1 MFWRQVELYSYVVWL
16 LGQRQLL
23 LSLLGM
29 SLILICSRFWRRQ
42 SSASVLAAWLFF
54 LSWLVWAPLVFT
66 PERLQDFQSPLRHYW
81 TMVAPADVFTL
92 CSQSI
97 LHRLRTPPLAAIPQL
112 NWNLLIIS
120 GWGLLAA
127 WRAGRLW
134 QKRRYYTRIVASAPV
149 LDDTVSRSLVD
160 RWRHAFSLK
169 RPVELRSSEQCH
181 QAFTIGLFRPV
192 IFLPQLFLQQLDP
205 DELDAVV
212 GHEMAH
218 VKRCDD
224 VVIRLQRWLKA
235 VFFFNPVLPVANRK
249 VAELREQCCDRL
261 AMEYGK
267 LSASRYGKSLLRALA
282 LNRDR
287 ALIQDD
293 VAGLGATPLRRRI
306 ESLLSD
312 PRRFSWTPLVATA
325 LCLSSLSLLFGHT
338 GSDPINARA
347 SAQLLEQLGAVAPI
361 PGTAMTSKAF
371 TWPTECAFGLT
382 HSGIYHPGVD
392 FAAPAGRTTSVRSI
406 AAGRVTHVS
415 HLPRLSP
422 TSGATPKQIHISHQ
436 SGLVSSY
443 LYVDNTTVKVGDRI
457 AVGDVIAH
465 VHNTG
470 THHGHVHVEVHQR
483 GRLLDPSYL
492 LTAR

>member
-66 PERLQDFQSPLRHYW
+66 PERLQGFQSPLRHYW

-97 LHRLRTPPLAAIPQL
+97 LHRLRTPPLAAVPQL

-120 GWGLLAA
+120 GWGLFAA
-127 WRAGRLW
+127 WRGGRLW
-134 QKRRYYTRIVASAPV
+134 RKRRYYTRIVASAPV
-149 LDDTVSRSLVD
+149 LDDAVSRSLVE
-160 RWRHAFSLK
+160 RWRRAFSLK
-169 RPVELRSSEQCH
+169 RPVELRSSGQCQ
-181 QAFTIGLFRPV
+181 QAFTMGLFRPV
-192 IFLPQLFLQQLDP
+192 IFLPQLLLQQLAP

-224 VVIRLQRWLKA
+224 AVIRLQRWLKA
-235 VFFFNPVLPVANRK
+235 AFFFNPVLPVANRK

-261 AMEYGK
+261 AMEYGR
-267 LSASRYGKSLLRALA
+267 LSPSRYGKSLLRALA
-282 LNRDR
+282 LNQDR

-312 PRRFSWTPLVATA
+312 PRRFSWTPLLATA

-338 GSDPINARA
+338 GSDPV
-347 SAQLLEQLGAVAPI
+347 SAGTSTRLLQQVGAVAPV
-361 PGTAMTSKAF
+361 PEAAVANKPFM
-371 TWPTECAFGLT
+371 WPDECTFGSP
-382 HSGIYHPGVD
+382 HPHIYHPGVD
-392 FAAPAGRTTSVRSI
+392 FAAPVGETTAVRSI

-415 HLPRLSP
+415 RLPLLSP
-422 TSGATPKQIHISHQ
+422 ASQAATQQVHVRHQ
-436 SGLVSSY
+436 NGLVSTY
-443 LYVDNTTVKVGDRI
+443 LYVDTPTVRVGDRVL
-457 AVGDVIAH
+457 AGDVIAH
-465 VHNTG
+465 VHNSG
-470 THHGHVHVEVHQR
+470 DHHGHVHVEVHQR
-483 GRLLDPSYL
+483 GRVLDPSYL